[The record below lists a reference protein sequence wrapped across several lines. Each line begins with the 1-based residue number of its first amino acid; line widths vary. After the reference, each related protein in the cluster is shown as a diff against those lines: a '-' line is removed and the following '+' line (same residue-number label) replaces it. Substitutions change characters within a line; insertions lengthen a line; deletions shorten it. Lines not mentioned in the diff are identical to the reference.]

1 MPIREYENEDGEIVE
16 ILHGAQEPSIPAG
29 WRKVIS
35 SGSFST
41 GSVRE
46 ESMGDKMKKGYYKA
60 ECDKGSRFKSRF
72 SASSIKKAWGW

>member
-16 ILHGAQEPSIPAG
+16 ILHGAQEVTIPAG

-35 SGSFST
+35 AGSFST

-46 ESMGDKMKKGYYKA
+46 ETMGDKIKKGYYKE
-60 ECDKGSRFKSRF
+60 ECKSGSRFKSQF
-72 SASSIKKAWGW
+72 STKSIKKAWGW